1 MEEKDRIFR
10 IWLQLYFMEFMPGTG
25 GLRRRGGRPDS
36 ADLKPAE
43 CCARI
48 RLYYYSAGKRAALY
62 DGEDQCMKIGTTEL
76 LIILAIIIL
85 VFGPSQIPK
94 LAKMF
99 KKSTREFKKGMEEA
113 EKEDDDTSEE

>member
-1 MEEKDRIFR
+1 MR
-10 IWLQLYFMEFMPGTG
+10 
-25 GLRRRGGRPDS
+25 
-36 ADLKPAE
+36 
-43 CCARI
+43 
-48 RLYYYSAGKRAALY
+48 
-62 DGEDQCMKIGTTEL
+62 IGTTEL

-99 KKSTREFKKGMEEA
+99 KKSTKEFKKGMEEA